1 MSRRAWWVLA
11 TLLLIAPAAEAA
23 DPDLGTLLK
32 DLMVIKHVESRWT
45 LSIWLP
51 PESLRVMMAASGQ
64 MTPAGIDHFMK
75 DVERYQVVAV
85 AVRDDEDS
93 GKSDSPPADV
103 SMKAD
108 VIRKTV
114 TIEDQKGNQIR
125 PLDDSVLPPFMV
137 GFLGA
142 MRPSFEKAGGF
153 SGMVILA
160 FPAKTTDGRQVAVA
174 TQDGALV
181 VHVGS
186 TMLRYRTPLGSLLPP
201 VVDPKTG
208 ESFPGSFHFNPYT
221 GDKLQSAPQ
230 QP

>member
-1 MSRRAWWVLA
+1 MSRRAWWILT

-32 DLMVIKHVESRWT
+32 DLMVFKHVESHWT
-45 LSIWLP
+45 MSIWLP
-51 PESLRVMMAASGQ
+51 PESLRVMIAASGQ
-64 MTPAGIDHFMK
+64 LTSAGIDHVMK
-75 DVERYQVVAV
+75 DVERFQVLLV
-85 AVRDDEDS
+85 AVRDDEENGRPDS
-93 GKSDSPPADV
+93 LPADLK
-103 SMKAD
+103 SKAEL
-108 VIRKTV
+108 IRKTV
-114 TIEDQKGNQIR
+114 TIEDQRGNQIR
-125 PLDDSVLPPFMV
+125 PLEDSVLPPVML
-137 GFLGA
+137 GFLGS

-160 FPAKTTDGRQVAVA
+160 FPAKTADGRQVAEA
-174 TQDGALV
+174 ARDGALV

-186 TMLRYRTPLGSLLPP
+186 TMLRYRTPLGSLLPQ

-221 GDKLQSAPQ
+221 GDKLQSAPE